1 MCLLRLH
8 CVFIEASLCAYLGFI
23 VCLLRLHCVFIEA
36 SLCVY

>member
-8 CVFIEASLCAYLGFI
+8 CVFIEAFI
-23 VCLLRLHCVFIEA
+23 ACLLRLHCVFIEA